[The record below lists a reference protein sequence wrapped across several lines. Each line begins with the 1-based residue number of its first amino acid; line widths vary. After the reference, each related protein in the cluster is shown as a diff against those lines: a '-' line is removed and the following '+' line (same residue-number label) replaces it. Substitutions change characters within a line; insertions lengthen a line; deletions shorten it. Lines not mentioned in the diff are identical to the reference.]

1 MNFLVNC
8 YERYHPF
15 FPFCGNSPTNR
26 YNFTPAYYVAAL
38 GTLANSM
45 DIFSVRNICGTTV
58 PVHLYAI
65 FWEIWVIMNCAAA
78 GEAALVLNDIFSQV
92 FFLLRIKCFLIIP
105 IKKLLSAYVILP
117 PLKKIASNVNSSH
130 IHTCFA
136 VKEFGGKL

>member
-1 MNFLVNC
+1 MNDIIHFSLSVVIHLPTDTISRQHTMSQPLAPLPTQWIYSVLGIYVAPRFLC
-8 YERYHPF
+8 TYMPF
-15 FPFCGNSPTNR
+15 FGN
-26 YNFTPAYYVAAL
+26 
-38 GTLANSM
+38 
-45 DIFSVRNICGTTV
+45 
-58 PVHLYAI
+58 
-65 FWEIWVIMNCAAA
+65 IWVIMNCAAA